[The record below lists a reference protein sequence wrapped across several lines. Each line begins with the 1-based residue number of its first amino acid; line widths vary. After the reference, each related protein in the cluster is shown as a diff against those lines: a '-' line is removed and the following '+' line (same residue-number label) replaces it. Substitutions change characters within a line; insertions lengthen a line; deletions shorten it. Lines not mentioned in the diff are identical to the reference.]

1 MHTLTG
7 GSREIRLRNG
17 KKLTLDLPKGP
28 NTVLLATDTGFI
40 LMNEY
45 DPELDQVYIPYHE

>member
-1 MHTLTG
+1 MHTLIG

-28 NTVLLATDTGFI
+28 NTVLLDTDTGFI